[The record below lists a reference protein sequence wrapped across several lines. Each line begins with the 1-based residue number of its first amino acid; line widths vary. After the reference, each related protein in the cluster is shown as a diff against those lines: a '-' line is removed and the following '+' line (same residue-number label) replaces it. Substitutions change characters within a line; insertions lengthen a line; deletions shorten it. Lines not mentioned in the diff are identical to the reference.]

1 MYLLQRLTHLL
12 LVFSALWVA
21 IVLVVKKKE
30 NFVTNQELF
39 SLMFDTAVLFIE
51 KLDTNHLQGL

>member
-21 IVLVVKKKE
+21 IILVVKKKE

-39 SLMFDTAVLFIE
+39 KFAIISLISHKPNV
-51 KLDTNHLQGL
+51 